1 MGVLMKCGHSAN
13 ARDEKGNP
21 VCAICLGV
29 GTGATEV
36 APESP
41 NLTGSKA
48 RCACNCGKEEDSS
61 VDLAFVE
68 GTTACDNYEPVG
80 DTGVDGNRRV
90 DMLEQVTKLVF
101 ENIAMKQCLL
111 RIRLLITTDGEL
123 LSDGSVIDLIAD
135 VMSDL
140 ENEVDITKM

>member
-1 MGVLMKCGHSAN
+1 
-13 ARDEKGNP
+13 
-21 VCAICLGV
+21 
-29 GTGATEV
+29 
-36 APESP
+36 
-41 NLTGSKA
+41 
-48 RCACNCGKEEDSS
+48 
-61 VDLAFVE
+61 
-68 GTTACDNYEPVG
+68 
-80 DTGVDGNRRV
+80 
-90 DMLEQVTKLVF
+90 MLEQVTKLVF

>member
-13 ARDEKGNP
+13 ARDEQGNP
-21 VCAICLGV
+21 VCVICLGV

-48 RCACNCGKEEDSS
+48 RCVCNCGK
-61 VDLAFVE
+61 
-68 GTTACDNYEPVG
+68 EPVG

-90 DMLEQVTKLVF
+90 DMSEQVTKLVF

-135 VMSDL
+135 AMSDL